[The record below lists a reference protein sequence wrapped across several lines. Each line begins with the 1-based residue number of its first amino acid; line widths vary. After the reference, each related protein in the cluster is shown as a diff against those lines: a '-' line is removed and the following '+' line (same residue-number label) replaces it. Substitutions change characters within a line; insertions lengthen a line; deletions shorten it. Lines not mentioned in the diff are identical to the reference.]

1 MFLEAA
7 GRNIRAKLVH
17 DLAIVESLKGR
28 VKSRERLMD
37 CDLGICAYADAL
49 SAVSVIDELGP
60 EEVLGLFLESRKSW
74 VSMKLGGLGAVIS
87 IFCDIVKIIHSLL
100 NDVPLFYKTILGS
113 LPGSQL
119 FGGLPRRSLNLLCWY
134 WINTCGEE
142 TVNKVNGRHLIDST
156 GDRKVLEGSLEWLKS
171 IFVYEIE
178 SLWNRIHELLLGND
192 EDLWMVSLRM
202 FFCSCEE
209 SISAIVA
216 VPGVTRIDCITYLN
230 RPSTGG
236 TRGATNENDTNSCL
250 NAYFGPEVGQIRDA
264 VNYIK
269 EDSQPPA
276 ILIERSLSI
285 GHLSFVF
292 RNLWSRIP
300 LIVGSSTLRGN
311 ATSSMMFDKG
321 TSQSLNGVR
330 RQSLSTWGA
339 FSGVIDSASPKLSLL
354 STKFQDICIWA
365 DSLWLTWVSDE
376 MSAILSKDNN
386 YDALSLASSLRVSAE
401 YIWQLFFYLRCSQPQ
416 GDLRFER
423 GVLQIQLGLRFTFDI
438 LSGGEL
444 NMNDELSKTPK
455 SKLSMK
461 SLVQKQDSSVTRKHV
476 LELTSSVS
484 QRVDPVGWQMCLY
497 FWENEKQAY
506 LGHAVLFDF
515 FVQLDRTFA
524 VTASRTD
531 ISHSSVVR
539 SVCHAWSCFFASQ
552 YLSHQ
557 LFSGNHNLKLEAQ
570 LTIISVNSS
579 WKLRKSPDQS

>member
-74 VSMKLGGLGAVIS
+74 VSMKLGVWE
-87 IFCDIVKIIHSLL
+87 
-100 NDVPLFYKTILGS
+100 LGS
-113 LPGSQL
+113 ETNGNYI
-119 FGGLPRRSLNLLCWY
+119 GRSLNLLCWY

-142 TVNKVNGRHLIDST
+142 IVNKVNGRHLIDSM
-156 GDRKVLEGSLEWLKS
+156 GDRKVLEGSLEWLKR

-230 RPSTGG
+230 RPFTGG
-236 TRGATNENDTNSCL
+236 RATNENDTNSCL

-300 LIVGSSTLRGN
+300 LIVGSSTLWGN

-321 TSQSLNGVR
+321 TSSHPVNSRISL
-330 RQSLSTWGA
+330 
-339 FSGVIDSASPKLSLL
+339 DSPMRDSPRKANASPKLSFL

-386 YDALSLASSLRVSAE
+386 YDALSLASSLRVHRIGGHVLDKLILQKFA
-401 YIWQLFFYLRCSQPQ
+401 ICSQPQ

-455 SKLSMK
+455 SELSMK

-484 QRVDPVGWQMCLY
+484 QRVDPVEWKINTGKEMG
-497 FWENEKQAY
+497 ENVIVFGSIILREEY
-506 LGHAVLFDF
+506 SLFIPF
-515 FVQLDRTFA
+515 LIYT
-524 VTASRTD
+524 S
-531 ISHSSVVR
+531 
-539 SVCHAWSCFFASQ
+539 
-552 YLSHQ
+552 
-557 LFSGNHNLKLEAQ
+557 E
-570 LTIISVNSS
+570 
-579 WKLRKSPDQS
+579 